1 MMSYPYNKY
10 EQTMLCYLLSVN
22 CFEDKAIYIIKNIFQ
37 LTKYYLVPEGEF
49 LEFLRH
55 STYPQSL
62 SGSKIAQKAK
72 IGINSGKAIAHY

>member
-10 EQTMLCYLLSVN
+10 EQTMLSYLLSVN
-22 CFEDKAIYIIKNIFQ
+22 CFEDKATYIIFQ
-37 LTKYYLVPEGEF
+37 LTKYCLVPESEF

-62 SGSKIAQKAK
+62 SGSKIAQKEK

>member
-1 MMSYPYNKY
+1 MPSY
-10 EQTMLCYLLSVN
+10 LSGVN

-37 LTKYYLVPEGEF
+37 LIKYYSVPEGEF

-55 STYPQSL
+55 STHLQSL

-72 IGINSGKAIAHY
+72 IGINSGKAIALY